1 MIFCSHGCY
10 PCNARFVT
18 SRPKGSVF
26 NICLFLDVF
35 CINILMLSM
44 IKSSREE
51 TNIIYSLTNDFDQ
64 TI

>member
-10 PCNARFVT
+10 LCNVGFVT

-35 CINILMLSM
+35 CINILMLNM
-44 IKSSREE
+44 IKLSKEE
-51 TNIIYSLTNDFDQ
+51 TIIIYSLTNDFDQ